1 MKDRTIALF
10 LLTRE
15 NDYQR
20 LQETEA
26 VATAH
31 RLRVPLE
38 VFFCESDAQ
47 IQAQQ
52 VYAFVHEH
60 AAGSIVIAEPVSD
73 GPLEAVARHAALE
86 DIGWILLHSTA
97 SYMEDLRIEFP
108 RLLLTSVTA
117 DQRDIGRIQGRQ
129 FETLLRG
136 KGMMLYVQGPLRSAA
151 AAGRFAGMREIIDHT
166 AIKYQVVHGDWTEES
181 GEKVVSSWLRSS
193 SVAAQLQLIGCQND
207 AMAAGALRA
216 LAGAVGRFG
225 RIDVT
230 RIPVTGVDGNPGH
243 GMALV
248 DRNRLAATVI
258 MPPVSGRAIELIHE
272 AWSTIGYAA
281 PPVVRLAVRSYPEM
295 STIALRAG
303 WGPR

>member
-1 MKDRTIALF
+1 MKDRTIGLF

-31 RLRVPLE
+31 RLHVPLE

-47 IQAQQ
+47 VQAQQ
-52 VYAFVHEH
+52 IYAFVHAHE
-60 AAGSIVIAEPVSD
+60 AGSIVVVEPLSE
-73 GPLEAVARHAALE
+73 GPLDAVSRHAVLE
-86 DIGWILLHSTA
+86 GMGWILLHSAA
-97 SYMEDLRIEFP
+97 SYMEELRISFP
-108 RLLLTSVTA
+108 RLLLVSVTA
-117 DQRDIGRIQGRQ
+117 DQKDIGRLQGKQ

-136 KGMMLYVQGPLRSAA
+136 KGTMLYVEGPARSAA

-166 AIKYQVVHGDWTEES
+166 QVKYQVVHGDWTEEG
-181 GEKVVSSWLRSS
+181 GEQVVSSWLRTSN
-193 SVAAQLQLIGCQND
+193 VAAQLQLIGCQND

-216 LAGAVGRFG
+216 LAGAVAHFG

-230 RIPVTGVDGNPGH
+230 RVPVTGVDGNPEH

-248 DRNRLAATVI
+248 DRGRLAATVI

-272 AWSTIGYAA
+272 AWNTIGFAP
-281 PPVVRLAVRSYPEM
+281 PPVVRLSVRSYPEM
-295 STIALRAG
+295 STIALRAARG
-303 WGPR
+303 H